1 MCGGQTGLCS
11 KWEGSLG
18 WSLGGISLR
27 EERATLPHSGKGGL
41 GETTLKV
48 AWFLDPL

>member
-1 MCGGQTGLCS
+1 MESGR
-11 KWEGSLG
+11 
-18 WSLGGISLR
+18 ISLR
-27 EERATLPHSGKGGL
+27 EERATLRIVGRVGL